1 MSELQ
6 KQLTSIAEELE
17 VPGVA
22 AGIYHNGEEE
32 YAFHGVTSVDNP
44 MPVDESTIFQYGS
57 THKTFTATA
66 IMRLV
71 DQGKV
76 DLNATVRTYIP
87 ELETKDPT
95 VAERIT
101 VLQLLNHT
109 AGWTGDAPEDC
120 GDGDDSRAIFVEKLA
135 EFEQV
140 TPLGTTVSYNNA
152 ALNVAG
158 RVIEKVTGKVY
169 EQAMTE
175 LIHKPLGLENSFFF
189 PNEVM
194 TRRFVVGH
202 TRSDD
207 GEIKVAR
214 PWALARAGAPAGGFG
229 VSATV
234 GDQIKWA
241 RFHLGDG
248 SPLLRKETLD
258 LMKEPTFE
266 MRGSALGD
274 AVGVSW
280 LLRDVGGLKEVG
292 HGGTTIGQYSQF
304 RMIPEKDF
312 ALVSMTNCGPNGSQL
327 NRRLAEW
334 AFEAFFGIVVPE
346 DEPVTLGDDALAD
359 YVGSYE
365 TVAAFADITAEG
377 GGLVLNVRIKPET
390 LQRLRDDGEEVPDQ
404 PPIPIAM
411 LAGDGDRYVVSDGAA
426 KGMKGYFMRDET
438 GAVTGVHVGGRLA
451 VRTKESVRA

>member
-1 MSELQ
+1 MSELA
-6 KQLTSIAEELE
+6 KQLTAIAEELD

-22 AGIYHNGEEE
+22 AGIYSGGEEE
-32 YAFHGVTSVDNP
+32 YAFHGVTSVENP
-44 MPVDESTIFQYGS
+44 LPVDEHTIFQYGS

-71 DQGKV
+71 DEGKV
-76 DLNATVRTYIP
+76 DLNAPVRTYIP
-87 ELETKDPT
+87 ELKTKDPA
-95 VAERIT
+95 VAERVT

-109 AGWTGDAPEDC
+109 AGWSGDAPEDC
-120 GDGDDSRAIFVEKLA
+120 GDGDDARAIFVEKLA

-140 TPLGTTVSYNNA
+140 TPLGSTVSYNNA

-158 RVIEKVTGKVY
+158 RVIEKVTGQVY
-169 EQAMTE
+169 EAAMTE

-202 TRSDD
+202 SRSDE

-229 VSATV
+229 VSANV

-248 SPLLRKETLD
+248 SPILKKETLD
-258 LMKEPTFE
+258 LMKQPTFD

-274 AVGVSW
+274 AVGISW
-280 LLRDVGGLKEVG
+280 LLREVGGLQEVG

-304 RMIPEKDF
+304 FMIPDKDF

-327 NRRLAEW
+327 NRRLAAW
-334 AFEAFFGIVVPE
+334 ALEAFFRVTEPE
-346 DEPVTLGDDALAD
+346 DEPIQLGDAALAD
-359 YVGSYE
+359 YVGTYE
-365 TVAAFADITAEG
+365 TVAAFADVTASDG
-377 GGLVLNVRIKPET
+377 ALVLNVRIKPET
-390 LQRLRDDGEEVPDQ
+390 LQRLRDDGEEVPEQ

-411 LAGDGDRYVVSDGAA
+411 LAGDGDRYVVSGGPA

-451 VRTKESVRA
+451 VRTKESVKA

>member
-17 VPGVA
+17 VVGVA
-22 AGIYHNGEEE
+22 AAIYQHGEEE
-32 YAFHGVTSVDNP
+32 YAFHGVTSVENP
-44 MPVDESTIFQYGS
+44 LPVDENTIFQYGS

-71 DQGKV
+71 DEGKIDV
-76 DLNATVRTYIP
+76 NATVRTYIP
-87 ELETKDPT
+87 ELKTKDPT

-140 TPLGTTVSYNNA
+140 TPLGYTVSYNNA

-169 EQAMTE
+169 EDAMTE

-202 TRSDD
+202 RRNDD

-229 VSATV
+229 VSSTV

-248 SPLLRKETLD
+248 SPILKKETLD
-258 LMKEPTFE
+258 LMKQPTVE
-266 MRGSALGD
+266 MPGSALGD
-274 AVGVSW
+274 AVGISW
-280 LLRDVGGLKEVG
+280 LLRDIGGLKEVG

-304 RMIPEKDF
+304 FMIPERDF
-312 ALVSMTNCGPNGSQL
+312 ALISMTNFGPDGAQL
-327 NRRLAEW
+327 NRRLAAW
-334 AFEAFFGIVVPE
+334 ALEAFFGITEPE
-346 DEPVTLGDDALAD
+346 DEPIQLGDAALAD
-359 YVGSYE
+359 YVGCYE
-365 TVAAFADITAEG
+365 TVSAFADITAEAG
-377 GGLVLNVRIKPET
+377 ALLLNVRIKPET
-390 LQRLRDDGEEVPDQ
+390 LQRLRDDGEEVPEQ

-411 LAGDGDRYVVSDGAA
+411 LAGSGDRYVVADGAA

-451 VRTKESVRA
+451 VRTKERANA

>member
-1 MSELQ
+1 MSELA

-22 AGIYHNGEEE
+22 AGIYSGGEEE
-32 YAFHGVTSVDNP
+32 YAFHGVTSVENP
-44 MPVDESTIFQYGS
+44 LSVDENTLFQYGS

-66 IMRLV
+66 IMCLV

-87 ELETKDPT
+87 ELKTKDPT

-109 AGWTGDAPEDC
+109 AGWSGDAPEKC
-120 GDGDDSRAIFVEKLA
+120 GDGDDARAIFVERLA
-135 EFEQV
+135 DFEQV
-140 TPLGTTVSYNNA
+140 TTLGMTVSYNNA
-152 ALNVAG
+152 AVNVAG

-169 EQAMTE
+169 EDAMTE
-175 LIHKPLGLENSFFF
+175 LIHHPLGLTNSFFF

-202 TRSDD
+202 TRSDE

-229 VSATV
+229 VSSTV

-248 SPLLRKETLD
+248 SPLLKKETLD
-258 LMKEPTFE
+258 LMKQPTME

-280 LLRDVGGLKEVG
+280 LLREVGGLQEVG

-304 RMIPEKDF
+304 WMIPEKDF

-334 AFEAFFGIVVPE
+334 ALEAFFGITEPE
-346 DEPVTLGDDALAD
+346 DEPIELGDVALAD
-359 YVGSYE
+359 FVGTYE
-365 TVAAFADITAEG
+365 TVAAWADITAEG
-377 GGLVLNVRIKPET
+377 GALVLNVRIKPET
-390 LQRLRDDGEEVPDQ
+390 LERLRDDGEEIPEQ

-411 LAGDGDRYVVSDGAA
+411 LVGDGDRYVVSGGAA

-451 VRTKESVRA
+451 VQTKEAAQT